1 MIYTLKEYDFEMTQ
15 KTRFEFR
22 IPRLLKILCQNAA
35 ACGLGSK
42 PTGSPFPFPSKALTQ
57 RARTSHTHWQMLMEG
72 EAVRGN
78 ND

>member
-1 MIYTLKEYDFEMTQ
+1 MDYTFNEYDFAVTQ

-22 IPRLLKILCQNAA
+22 IPRLLGILCQNAA
-35 ACGLGSK
+35 ACAVGSQ

-57 RARTSHTHWQMLMEG
+57 TARTSHTHWQMLVKG
-72 EAVRGN
+72 EVVRGN